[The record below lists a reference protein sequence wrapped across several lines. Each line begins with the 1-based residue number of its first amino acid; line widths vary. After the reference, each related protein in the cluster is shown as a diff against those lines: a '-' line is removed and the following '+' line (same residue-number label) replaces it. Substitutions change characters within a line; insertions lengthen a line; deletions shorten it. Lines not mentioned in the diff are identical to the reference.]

1 MDCIIR
7 FIINCYGFVVG
18 VSGLGTSHKHTF
30 HVCLCY
36 VSSKNQSLRDL
47 CIINGLHL
55 RLRFRVTGSTRH
67 NVQLLRELLVQ
78 NSDCLYVGN
87 AAFVYLGGCLS
98 DCLCVCRFVLSV
110 HPFVCL
116 SLL

>member
-1 MDCIIR
+1 MDCRPIIR

-30 HVCLCY
+30 RVCLCD
-36 VSSKNQSLRDL
+36 VSSQNQSLRDL

-55 RLRFRVTGSTRH
+55 RLRFRVTGRTPH
-67 NVQLLRELLVQ
+67 HAHLRELLLQ

-87 AAFVYLGGCLS
+87 AALV
-98 DCLCVCRFVLSV
+98 
-110 HPFVCL
+110 
-116 SLL
+116 